1 MRIEKKGKKKCH
13 FTSVWSSSEIGRNRP
28 FISEDCLNF
37 GRLSPML
44 QISHLQTSLTERG
57 DRHQAAR
64 RADINHHHARSLVSL
79 DRLSLHKIK
88 RIHEGSRVFFPRWSR
103 SRIITSR
110 CSVIKSDFKART
122 CNCQSLGAAAAP
134 PPRIRLNWL
143 PTILCHISPTLQTSK
158 RLLNCHQ
165 MTITNMMQ
173 WLPPKDS
180 ICQQACSAVS
190 RSPRAGIRFPTTPR
204 DIPRAD
210 FHLVVTACTIA
221 HSLI

>member
-1 MRIEKKGKKKCH
+1 
-13 FTSVWSSSEIGRNRP
+13 
-28 FISEDCLNF
+28 
-37 GRLSPML
+37 ML
-44 QISHLQTSLTERG
+44 EG
-57 DRHQAAR
+57 VFP
-64 RADINHHHARSLVSL
+64 SLVSFSNHHIQVFC
-79 DRLSLHKIK
+79 DQERFQSTDMQLSV
-88 RIHEGSRVFFPRWSR
+88 SRGGR
-103 SRIITSR
+103 S
-110 CSVIKSDFKART
+110 
-122 CNCQSLGAAAAP
+122 P

-158 RLLNCHQ
+158 RLLNCDQ

>member
-134 PPRIRLNWL
+134 PPPHPPQLAAD
-143 PTILCHISPTLQTSK
+143 HFVS
-158 RLLNCHQ
+158 HQ
-165 MTITNMMQ
+165 SYAPDIKATFK
-173 WLPPKDS
+173 L
-180 ICQQACSAVS
+180 
-190 RSPRAGIRFPTTPR
+190 RSDDYNEHDAMAAT
-204 DIPRAD
+204 
-210 FHLVVTACTIA
+210 
-221 HSLI
+221 